1 MVFLTKMN
9 GYQKMCDT
17 NKNVTNMRMII
28 KGVYCILMCLSYE
41 IIKYV
46 FTNYKVNNHNKFFLY
61 FLIIFM
67 SIWVLKSVEKLMC
80 PNECQYDRRQ
90 KNHL

>member
-1 MVFLTKMN
+1 MFLIKMD

-17 NKNVTNMRMII
+17 NKNVTNMGMTV

-46 FTNYKVNNHNKFFLY
+46 FH
-61 FLIIFM
+61 
-67 SIWVLKSVEKLMC
+67 
-80 PNECQYDRRQ
+80 
-90 KNHL
+90 